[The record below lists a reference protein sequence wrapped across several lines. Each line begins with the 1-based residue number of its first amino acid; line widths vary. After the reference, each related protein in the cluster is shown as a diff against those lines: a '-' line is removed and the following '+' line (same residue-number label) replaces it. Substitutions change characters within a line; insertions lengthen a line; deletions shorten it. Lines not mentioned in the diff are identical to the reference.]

1 MHSLH
6 LHLFHRSSITSLP
19 HSWVLLHL
27 FLGQLL
33 SGLTTCML
41 LTWSMAFGR
50 WMSFVYWIG
59 RTMRTDSG
67 KSSTKVLHRQA
78 HIMIKSDDGLFH
90 LRCFVRLPYT
100 LNVLV
105 LVTGLDL
112 RSLFLSK
119 NRRCMFLV
127 PAALLLVF
135 LSPSQVFLLPI
146 SSWFVVCVYS
156 VYSILFV
163 LYKV

>member
-1 MHSLH
+1 
-6 LHLFHRSSITSLP
+6 
-19 HSWVLLHL
+19 
-27 FLGQLL
+27 
-33 SGLTTCML
+33 
-41 LTWSMAFGR
+41 
-50 WMSFVYWIG
+50 
-59 RTMRTDSG
+59 MRTDSG

-135 LSPSQVFLLPI
+135 LSFCYLFLLDLLFVFILFILFRLFCIKCNLFIPAAIPTNSMCYNVRGQCPCLSKCRMTSIFRSLII
-146 SSWFVVCVYS
+146 SSRKKS
-156 VYSILFV
+156 NLAGSISRHIE
-163 LYKV
+163 